1 MGTAVRKGGLCCTF
15 LKGASGPS
23 PKKYRL
29 VGAPSAEEEP
39 SGRLITQKSGGEMR
53 GGKWV
58 LKLAKRR
65 RRRDGRSFVQR
76 GSDGCRDD
84 IGERRGSLSLLAALT
99 GAGSVKEA

>member
-1 MGTAVRKGGLCCTF
+1 
-15 LKGASGPS
+15 
-23 PKKYRL
+23 
-29 VGAPSAEEEP
+29 
-39 SGRLITQKSGGEMR
+39 MR

-99 GAGSVKEA
+99 GVGSVKEA